1 MLNRA
6 RVYKFHN
13 YIHLTLLFCIRRCCV
28 YLCTMITLISGTNRN
43 DSNTLKVA
51 QHYYEVLKEK
61 GVEANFLSLKDLE
74 VHYRSEDLIKAEER
88 WLIPSD
94 KFIFII
100 PEYNGSFP
108 GILKTMIDHT
118 DIRRCWWNKKALLVG
133 LASGRGGN
141 TRGLDH
147 FSNILHYLKV
157 HVHYNKLPLSKIHE
171 ELDMNSRFAH
181 TATQELIKYQVEDF
195 LAF

>member
-1 MLNRA
+1 
-6 RVYKFHN
+6 
-13 YIHLTLLFCIRRCCV
+13 
-28 YLCTMITLISGTNRN
+28 MITLISGTNRN

-51 QHYYEVLKEK
+51 QYYYELLTEK
-61 GVEANFLSLKDLE
+61 GVPVHFLSLKDFE
-74 VHYRSEDLIKAEER
+74 VHYRSKDLLQIEEQ

-118 DIRRCWWNKKALLVG
+118 DIRKCWWNKKALLTG

-141 TRGLDH
+141 SRGMDH

-157 HVHYNKLPLSKIHE
+157 HVHYNKLPISKIHE
-171 ELDMNSRFAH
+171 ELDLNSRFAH
-181 TATQELIKYQVEDF
+181 TATQELIKYQIEDF